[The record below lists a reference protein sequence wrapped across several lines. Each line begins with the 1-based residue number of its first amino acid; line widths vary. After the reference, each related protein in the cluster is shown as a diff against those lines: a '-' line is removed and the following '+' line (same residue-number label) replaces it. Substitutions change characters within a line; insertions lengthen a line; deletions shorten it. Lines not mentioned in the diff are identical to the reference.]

1 MIDTGR
7 HPHMGFEPN
16 QPRLKLES
24 INKFADRI
32 AKGLEE
38 VKLAITKV
46 KDEHAMYYNRRREPT
61 PIFAPETGSGS
72 MEATSPPIDHPRNC
86 PTVTWAPL

>member
-7 HPHMGFEPN
+7 HPHMGFEPH

-24 INKFADRI
+24 VNEFTDRM

-38 VKLAITKV
+38 AKLAITKV
-46 KDEHAMYYNRRREPT
+46 KDKYMMYYNR
-61 PIFAPETGSGS
+61 
-72 MEATSPPIDHPRNC
+72 
-86 PTVTWAPL
+86 